1 MRVKTAL
8 VMLTMILAGLYTPA
22 TAAEAHDD
30 GSSRT
35 IDSSQTW
42 SNDGTL
48 NGKVTII
55 DGGVLTIDGS
65 IDVEAGSEITVESGG
80 SLLLNGDLNS
90 AESTNEVYMEVYQN
104 TFLEPYF
111 EGLIDSGTMRINMAK
126 EFFTSMEVHINVTGT
141 NITWNGDNYVD
152 FAVEFNDAPT
162 NVNFSGFWQFPVW
175 IDSIQAFDS
184 NGAIYTL
191 DADEWNHNNGV
202 LKTEEGEP
210 SFSITV
216 AGEFSSSGGTISGA
230 DISCLGSCSITN
242 STLLWSAPINVY
254 DSGQLAAETSIIN
267 GSRSYEDIIV
277 HDSATIV
284 YNTETMTGTGGP
296 TDMWI
301 RLLSQR
307 IIETNLKDAPAS
319 VHYEGLGYLASNG
332 DLMLN
337 ENGTINLGES
347 SNPTVSKYLRMV
359 EWVDSSGM
367 LSQEDGLIMIT
378 LNGGSSVWNSDYS
391 ITLDPAPA
399 TPTYV
404 TNIEL
409 PFVVID
415 EVAPEDTQGIADRG
429 LGVMLTVSN
438 TGNVDVST
446 NIRCYEGA
454 DEADMATIFV
464 TLSAGQTKEV
474 PAIWYANSSGAK
486 SLNCKVSIPSFFGQL
501 SGDLASLDGT
511 DSELVSFKEAEDRED
526 APLILY
532 SAIVIVI
539 IIATVLFT
547 RASANKLNDETQ
559 KDYEREEVSDAI
571 QNTED

>member
-8 VMLTMILAGLYTPA
+8 VILTMILAGLYTPA

-80 SLLLNGDLNS
+80 SLLLNGDLNA

-152 FAVEFNDAPT
+152 FAVEFDDAPT

-254 DSGQLAAETSIIN
+254 DNAQLTAETSIIN

-319 VHYEGLGYLASNG
+319 VHFEGLGYLASNG
-332 DLMLN
+332 DLMLDG
-337 ENGTINLGES
+337 NGTINLGES

-359 EWVDSSGM
+359 EWVDSSGT

-474 PAIWYANSSGAK
+474 PAVWYANSSGAK

>member
-8 VMLTMILAGLYTPA
+8 VILTMILAGLYTPA

-80 SLLLNGDLNS
+80 SLLLNGDLNA

-152 FAVEFNDAPT
+152 FAVEFDDAPT

-254 DSGQLAAETSIIN
+254 DNAQLTAETSIIN

-319 VHYEGLGYLASNG
+319 VHFEGLGYLASNG
-332 DLMLN
+332 DLMLD

-359 EWVDSSGM
+359 EWVDSSGT

-474 PAIWYANSSGAK
+474 PAVWYANSSGAK

-501 SGDLASLDGT
+501 SGDLASPDGT

>member
-80 SLLLNGDLNS
+80 SLLLNGDLNA

>member
-8 VMLTMILAGLYTPA
+8 VILTMILAGLYTPA

-80 SLLLNGDLNS
+80 SLLLNGDLNA

-152 FAVEFNDAPT
+152 FAVEFDDAPT

-254 DSGQLAAETSIIN
+254 DNAQLTAETSIIN

-319 VHYEGLGYLASNG
+319 VHFEGLGYLASNG
-332 DLMLN
+332 DLMLD

-359 EWVDSSGM
+359 EWVDSSGT

-474 PAIWYANSSGAK
+474 PAVWYANSSGAK

>member
-80 SLLLNGDLNS
+80 SLLLNGDLNA

-242 STLLWSAPINVY
+242 STLL
-254 DSGQLAAETSIIN
+254 
-267 GSRSYEDIIV
+267 
-277 HDSATIV
+277 
-284 YNTETMTGTGGP
+284 
-296 TDMWI
+296 
-301 RLLSQR
+301 LS
-307 IIETNLKDAPAS
+307 
-319 VHYEGLGYLASNG
+319 
-332 DLMLN
+332 
-337 ENGTINLGES
+337 
-347 SNPTVSKYLRMV
+347 
-359 EWVDSSGM
+359 
-367 LSQEDGLIMIT
+367 LIHI
-378 LNGGSSVWNSDYS
+378 
-391 ITLDPAPA
+391 
-399 TPTYV
+399 
-404 TNIEL
+404 
-409 PFVVID
+409 
-415 EVAPEDTQGIADRG
+415 
-429 LGVMLTVSN
+429 
-438 TGNVDVST
+438 
-446 NIRCYEGA
+446 
-454 DEADMATIFV
+454 
-464 TLSAGQTKEV
+464 
-474 PAIWYANSSGAK
+474 
-486 SLNCKVSIPSFFGQL
+486 
-501 SGDLASLDGT
+501 
-511 DSELVSFKEAEDRED
+511 
-526 APLILY
+526 
-532 SAIVIVI
+532 
-539 IIATVLFT
+539 
-547 RASANKLNDETQ
+547 
-559 KDYEREEVSDAI
+559 
-571 QNTED
+571 